1 MTLCGVCHPQLLP
14 LILLSQ
20 LEGRGAARELQG
32 RAAESFRTVN
42 PGSLFPGSESLVE
55 QSSWL
60 QGISELGSQQA
71 TAGRQSGPPGIALS
85 HQLSQELPAQL
96 TDPSLDPSPSL
107 LQPATSEELPLTDPA
122 LAPPFLGGDQDHHM
136 SEGMDDIFTDWPH

>member
-1 MTLCGVCHPQLLP
+1 MHAYHHWPGSNAAGLP
-14 LILLSQ
+14 LGYPNPSQ
-20 LEGRGAARELQG
+20 EYSQQFTAPERSNL
-32 RAAESFRTVN
+32 
-42 PGSLFPGSESLVE
+42 GSQHLHDDPF
-55 QSSWL
+55 WM

-96 TDPSLDPSPSL
+96 TDPSLEPSPSL

-122 LAPPFLGGDQDHHM
+122 LAPSFLGGDQDHHM
-136 SEGMDDIFTDWPH
+136 SEGMDDIFTQWPH